1 MKTMPQLSTIPANDY
16 NYLGEFLEDLP
27 DNCYFNKVL
36 TGCGGTTVAL
46 TNNVNYVI
54 CVPFISLIQNKLDQ
68 VDNAFGF
75 YGGIKTEDLQDYLAN
90 TDVLVK
96 KILVTYDSLAKLIE
110 YINPQ
115 EYKLLVDEAHKLLD
129 SASFRLRAVK
139 SVMQNYEK
147 FKSYVFMTATPVQDK
162 YQLPELANLPK
173 VEIDWGDI
181 VPVNL
186 SKIKANTP
194 TELYDYTI
202 LTAIKHLDGELEG
215 TAYFFMN
222 SVTKII
228 DLVKKL
234 KDLGKV
240 TEEQVKIICA
250 DTEENRLEIKKKIG
264 WSIDK
269 ASTESK
275 KINFCTSTA
284 FEGSDIY
291 CEDGVTYI
299 ISDGFRTH
307 TKYDILTTIPQIV
320 GRIRN
325 SVYKNKVNLFYY
337 DSPYYN
343 YVSPEEY
350 EVYVKKELDASKKLV
365 EDYDNFVQERDS
377 EDKLIKSIQYFAIT
391 DPYIYSEDETVEVA
405 HWAWH
410 NEMHN
415 YEVVNTNYSVRLQG
429 TEVVNKTPYQYSD
442 KEIKLEGLNG
452 LSKLRIG
459 KVPNFCEICK
469 EYLKLQSTKL
479 KTKEIKNTIKSIE
492 IGYPCIKAAYNKLG
506 EEVFTR
512 TRYSKKKLEVELT
525 KLDSVKD
532 PNIIREF
539 LKLEVGKKYS
549 REELKLKILS
559 LPADYQPAKKTANS
573 VEDFYLVRKTQIT
586 REGRVVNG
594 YIILGIK

>member
-1 MKTMPQLSTIPANDY
+1 MSQLSTISANDH
-16 NYLGEFLEDLP
+16 NYVGEFLEDLP
-27 DNCYFNKVL
+27 NNCYFNKVL

-68 VDNAFGF
+68 VENAFGF
-75 YGGIKTEDLQDYLAN
+75 YGGIKTEDLQNYLSN

-115 EYKLLVDEAHKLLD
+115 EYKLLIDEAHKLLD
-129 SASFRLRAVK
+129 SASFRFKAVK

-147 FKSYVFMTATPVQDK
+147 FNSYVFMTATPVQDK

-186 SKIKANTP
+186 SKVKANTP

-202 LTAIKHLDGELEG
+202 LTAIKYLDGDLEG
-215 TAYFFMN
+215 TPYFFMN
-222 SVTKII
+222 SVKKIT

-234 KDLGKV
+234 KDLGRV
-240 TEEQVKIICA
+240 TESQVKIICA
-250 DTEENRLEIKKKIG
+250 DTEENRLEIKKKTG
-264 WSIDK
+264 WSLDK

-325 SVYKNKVNLFYY
+325 SIYKNKVNLFYY

-365 EDYDNFVQERDS
+365 EDYDNFVLERDS

-429 TEVVNKTPYQYSD
+429 TELVNKTPYRYSD
-442 KEIKLEGLNG
+442 KEIELEGLNG

-469 EYLKLQSTKL
+469 EYIKLQNTKV
-479 KTKEIKNTIKSIE
+479 KTTEIKNTIKTIE
-492 IGYPCIKAAYNKLG
+492 IGYPCIKDAYEKIG
-506 EEVFTR
+506 EDVFTR
-512 TRYSKKKLEVELT
+512 TRYSKKKMEVELA
-525 KLDSVKD
+525 KLNSSKD
-532 PNIIREF
+532 PSIVRKF
-539 LKLEVGKKYS
+539 LNLEVGSRYS
-549 REELKLKILS
+549 LEDLKVKLLS
-559 LPADYQPAKKTANS
+559 LPPDFRPAKKAAS
-573 VEDFYLVRKTQIT
+573 AIEDFYLVKKAQFTKDSKKT
-586 REGRVVNG
+586 NG
-594 YIILGIK
+594 YIILGVK

>member
-1 MKTMPQLSTIPANDY
+1 MPQLSTISANDH
-16 NYLGEFLEDLP
+16 NYVGEFLEDLP
-27 DNCYFNKVL
+27 NNCYFNKVL

-68 VDNAFGF
+68 KEDANAFGF
-75 YGGIKTEDLQDYLAN
+75 YGGISTDSLEEYLA
-90 TDVLVK
+90 TSGTK
-96 KILVTYDSLAKLIE
+96 KILVTYDSLTKLLN

-115 EYKLLVDEAHKLLD
+115 EYKLLIDEAHKLLD
-129 SASFRLRAVK
+129 SASFRFKAVK

-147 FKSYVFMTATPVQDK
+147 FNSYVFMTATPVQDK

-202 LTAIKHLDGELEG
+202 LTAIKYLEGDLEG
-215 TAYFFMN
+215 TPYFFMN
-222 SVTKII
+222 SVKKIT

-429 TEVVNKTPYQYSD
+429 TELVNKTPYRYSD
-442 KEIKLEGLNG
+442 KEIELEGLNG

-469 EYLKLQSTKL
+469 EYLKLQNTKV
-479 KTKEIKNTIKSIE
+479 KTTEIKNTIKTIE
-492 IGYPCIKAAYNKLG
+492 IGYPCIKDAYEKIG
-506 EEVFTR
+506 EDVFTR
-512 TRYSKKKLEVELT
+512 TRYSKKKIEVELA
-525 KLDSVKD
+525 KLNSSKD
-532 PNIIREF
+532 PNIVRKF
-539 LKLEVGKKYS
+539 LNLEVGSRYS
-549 REELKLKILS
+549 LEDLKVKLLS
-559 LPADYQPAKKTANS
+559 LPTDFRPAKKAAS
-573 VEDFYLVRKTQIT
+573 AIEDFYLVKKAQFTKDNKKT
-586 REGRVVNG
+586 NG

>member
-1 MKTMPQLSTIPANDY
+1 MSRLSTIPANDH
-16 NYLGEFLEDLP
+16 NYVGEFLEDLP
-27 DNCYFNKVL
+27 NNCYFNKVL

-68 VDNAFGF
+68 VENAFGF
-75 YGGIKTEDLQDYLAN
+75 YGGIKTEDLQSYLAN
-90 TDVLVK
+90 TDVTVK

-115 EYKLLVDEAHKLLD
+115 EYKLLIDEAHKLLD
-129 SASFRLRAVK
+129 SASFRFKAVK

-147 FKSYVFMTATPVQDK
+147 FNSYVFMTATPVQDK
-162 YQLPELANLPK
+162 YQLPELASLPK

-186 SKIKANTP
+186 SKVKANTP

-202 LTAIKHLDGELEG
+202 LTAIKYLDGDLEG
-215 TAYFFMN
+215 TPYFFMN
-222 SVTKII
+222 SVKKIT

-240 TEEQVKIICA
+240 TENQVKIICA
-250 DTEENRLEIKKKIG
+250 DTEENRLEIKKKTG
-264 WSIDK
+264 WSLDK

-365 EDYDNFVQERDS
+365 EDYDNFVLERDS

-405 HWAWH
+405 LWAWH

-442 KEIKLEGLNG
+442 KEIKLDGLNG

-469 EYLKLQSTKL
+469 EYLKLQGTKL
-479 KTKEIKNTIKSIE
+479 KTKETKDTIKSIE
-492 IGYPCIKAAYNKLG
+492 IGYPCIKTVYEKLG
-506 EEVFTR
+506 EEAFTR

-525 KLDSVKD
+525 KLNSVKD
-532 PNIIREF
+532 PNIVREF

-549 REELKLKILS
+549 REDLKLKILS
-559 LPADYQPAKKTANS
+559 LPVDYQPAKKTANS
-573 VEDFYLVRKTQIT
+573 IEDFYSVRKTQIT
-586 REGRVVNG
+586 RDGKVVNG